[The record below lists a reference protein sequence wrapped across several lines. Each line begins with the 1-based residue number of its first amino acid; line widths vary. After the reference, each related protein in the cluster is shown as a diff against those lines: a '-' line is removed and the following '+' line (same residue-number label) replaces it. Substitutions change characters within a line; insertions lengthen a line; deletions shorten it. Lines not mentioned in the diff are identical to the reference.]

1 MTTKLRIEKIVP
13 FKGHGVYIFVRPV
26 VSGQKFQ
33 VTAKTFLNN
42 VELEQY
48 LDIPRNVKENGEPDF
63 ELYSL
68 KLKNDHE
75 AFRLKE
81 NTIVDLIPDKHP
93 CLMPWDFANKEL
105 NSQLEREISPG
116 HVLYGKD
123 VKTIARRQDNDD
135 VLFAVFDAD
144 FQYAKVHLTWS
155 QSKVTDINY
164 PLTKTYKDWQ
174 DVYDNL
180 FLPDSKS
187 WE

>member
-1 MTTKLRIEKIVP
+1 MPL
-13 FKGHGVYIFVRPV
+13 KGHGVYIFVRSV
-26 VSGQKFQ
+26 VSGQNFK
-33 VTAKTFLNN
+33 VTENTYLNN
-42 VELEQY
+42 VELEPY
-48 LDIPRNVKENGEPDF
+48 LDIPRKVKENGELD
-63 ELYSL
+63 LDLCAL

-81 NTIVDLIPDKHP
+81 NTVVDLIPDKQP

-123 VKTIARRQDNDD
+123 VKTIARRRDNDH
-135 VLFAVFDAD
+135 VLFAVFDSD

-155 QSKVTDINY
+155 QSKVTDTNY
-164 PLTKTYKDWQ
+164 PLTKTYSDWQ

-180 FLPDSKS
+180 FLPDNKS